1 MVQPAES
8 LATLADHA
16 SPVQSEGQ
24 RNGSPRLLAELQG
37 WLYWRFNI
45 EVQVQDVEQ
54 AVQYSVESNNDQ
66 PWWACSQAGNC
77 SAECRLHWHQL
88 WTAVAKL
95 CTPSGQGSD
104 VGFLQLAQ
112 KS

>member
-8 LATLADHA
+8 LASVAGHA

-54 AVQYSVESNNDQ
+54 AVQYSVECNDDQ
-66 PWWACSQAGNC
+66 QW
-77 SAECRLHWHQL
+77 
-88 WTAVAKL
+88 
-95 CTPSGQGSD
+95 
-104 VGFLQLAQ
+104 
-112 KS
+112 